1 MHEWSLASGIIE
13 TVTEEYCKNNASKI
27 IKIEI
32 QVGEISQIETETLEE
47 ALETL
52 KQDTVLKDSDIVIE
66 IEKTK
71 LKCRNCGYVWDF
83 EESREQLEPV
93 NKAGDN
99 PVHYLPESVTVFV
112 NCPNCKSPDLEVLG
126 GRGVK
131 INKIVMEVND

>member
-1 MHEWSLASGIIE
+1 MHEWSLANGIIE
-13 TVTEEYCKNNASKI
+13 SVIEEYNKNNAVKI

-32 QVGEISQIETETLEE
+32 EVGEISQIETDTLRE

-52 KQDTVLKDSDIVIE
+52 KQETVMKDCEIVIE

-71 LKCRNCGYVWDF
+71 LKCKNCGYIWDF
-83 EESREQLEPV
+83 EETKEKLEPV
-93 NKAGDN
+93 NKNGDN
-99 PVHYLPESVTVFV
+99 PVHYLPESVAVFI
-112 NCPNCKSPDLEVLG
+112 NCPHCKSPDLEVIG